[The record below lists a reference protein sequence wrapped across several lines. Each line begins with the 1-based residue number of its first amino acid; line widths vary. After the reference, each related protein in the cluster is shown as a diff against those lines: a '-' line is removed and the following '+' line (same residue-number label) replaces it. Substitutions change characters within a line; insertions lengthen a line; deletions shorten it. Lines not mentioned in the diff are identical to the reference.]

1 MAGTK
6 ALINRET
13 LERVLDIVSESNGV
27 TIVEIA
33 ERTKSST
40 RHGDVSVCRLTVEKA
55 IKVLEDNGCISEGV
69 AMFIGR
75 GGKIS
80 YKKAYY
86 FESDLTKENYE
97 NNISRNR
104 VLQS

>member
-13 LERVLDIVSESNGV
+13 LERVLDIISQSNGV
-27 TIVEIA
+27 TIVEIM
-33 ERTKSST
+33 EGTNSPTK
-40 RHGDVSVCRLTVEKA
+40 HLVVSVCRVTVERA
-55 IKVLEDNGCISEGV
+55 IKILEDNGCISEGV
-69 AMFIGR
+69 AMYIGK

-86 FESDLTKENYE
+86 FESDLTEDNYE
-97 NNISRNR
+97 KNISRDR